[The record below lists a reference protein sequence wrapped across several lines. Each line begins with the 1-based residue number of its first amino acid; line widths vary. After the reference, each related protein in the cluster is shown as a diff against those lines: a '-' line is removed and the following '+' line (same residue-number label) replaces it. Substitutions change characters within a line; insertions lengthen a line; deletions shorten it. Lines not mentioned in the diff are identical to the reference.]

1 MTFFDNLQRGTARY
15 LKVDKTEIS
24 LKQIAEYASVTF
36 CAENAKKTPEKIEVR
51 QMKVIEYFEGQVK
64 KFGIKDF
71 L

>member
-1 MTFFDNLQRGTARY
+1 MTFFRELVLCAVGQ
-15 LKVDKTEIS
+15 LKVDKTKIS
-24 LKQIAEYASVTF
+24 FKQIAEYANVSF